1 MIPQRF
7 REGAAGGVLVDGFV
21 VGVDLPPVVELV
33 EAQGVLVEVLVGD
46 GCDGVRKVEAQ
57 G

>member
-1 MIPQRF
+1 M
-7 REGAAGGVLVDGFV
+7 LVDGFV

-46 GCDGVRKVEAQ
+46 GCDGVRKVQAQ